1 MSLIDVR
8 LVGGDF
14 DGQLHRVAVDSMGMP
29 PAAYGATPER
39 WITDEMAAIPESEE
53 GRAVLP
59 VVRSDYFAT
68 GGSDPGYR
76 PVYVHKTLSAWWWP
90 PNGEEKPEEP
100 WADVWEWV
108 RYVGGPLDGTLD
120 RLPTRFIRW
129 HTYRKARVRDQHGV
143 MIYLCQDLRMWT
155 A

>member
-1 MSLIDVR
+1 MTLIDVR

-14 DGQLHRVAVDSMGMP
+14 DGQIHRVPVNAMGMP

-39 WITDEMAAIPESEE
+39 WLTDEMAALREPDD
-53 GRAVLP
+53 GNVVLP
-59 VVRSDYFAT
+59 IVRSDYFAT
-68 GGSDPGYR
+68 GATDDQYR
-76 PVYVHKTLSAWWWP
+76 PVYTHRTLSAWWFA
-90 PNGEEKPEEP
+90 PNEHEKPEEP

-120 RLPTRFIRW
+120 RLPTRFTRW
-129 HTYRKARVRDQHGV
+129 HVYRRARLRDQHGV
-143 MIYLCQDLRMWT
+143 MIYLCQELRMW